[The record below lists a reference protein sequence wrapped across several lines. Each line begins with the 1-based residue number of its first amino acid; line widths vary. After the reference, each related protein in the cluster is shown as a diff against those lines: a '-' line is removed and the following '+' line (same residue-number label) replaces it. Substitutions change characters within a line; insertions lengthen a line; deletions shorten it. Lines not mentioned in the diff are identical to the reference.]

1 MKFLGSMFCFG
12 TLMEACIGSL
22 AGTADDRMDCCHS
35 GRVKFWKPL
44 AHKREIARHRDV

>member
-22 AGTADDRMDCCHS
+22 VEPQTTGLIVVTGTDEVLKVAS
-35 GRVKFWKPL
+35 
-44 AHKREIARHRDV
+44 A

>member
-22 AGTADDRMDCCHS
+22 VEPQTIEWIVVTAD
-35 GRVKFWKPL
+35 G
-44 AHKREIARHRDV
+44 